1 MDYGHELRRKAFHL
15 SSLIFPLIYF
25 FTPKFQMTIIMM
37 ILAVTT
43 IYIDRIRHHNEAVKE
58 LAEAFFGSLLRE
70 REASGTYVFSGISF
84 MMAGFFITALLFPK
98 GIAIASWLVLI
109 ISDALAAIVGMRI
122 GKATNHGKSI
132 EGAVTFFISALL
144 IGILS
149 YFLAPHHAGFFALFL
164 ACLMT
169 SAVEYYSFQIG
180 IDDNFTIPVTFA
192 TTLAFFGW
200 IIG

>member
-25 FTPKFQMTIIMM
+25 VTSRLQMTIIMM
-37 ILAVTT
+37 IVVATT
-43 IYIDRIRHHNEAVKE
+43 IYIDRMRHYNEAVKE
-58 LAEAFFGSLLRE
+58 LVETFFGSLLRE
-70 REASGTYVFSGISF
+70 REASGTYVFSGLSF
-84 MMAGFFITALLFPK
+84 MMAGFFITALFFPK
-98 GIAIASWLVLI
+98 GIAVASWLVLI

-122 GKATNHGKSI
+122 GKPTNHGKSI

-144 IGILS
+144 IGIFS
-149 YFLAPHHAGFFALFL
+149 YFLTPHHASFFALFL
-164 ACLMT
+164 ACLIT

-192 TTLAFFGW
+192 TTLTLFSW